1 MKLMKHMKETKM
13 TSSWPSCFSWWTIP
27 VIVMGITLSATQTTR
42 QQSVQ
47 SAWGVVSPS
56 VLALWM
62 SHQDEKGLA
71 VLDVLALWRGEPGWC
86 LHGPRNFGGSGSFTA
101 TSARAQIAGLD
112 LTATLRPE
120 ARAVDVLGQTVS
132 LTDGRNVLLIDHI
145 DGPAA
150 GVTIDTRSIDPHL
163 ESSGPITP
171 VLRRTPELKAFL
183 RCGTPLADA
192 SLQPVADRLCAL
204 IDGRQQP

>member
-1 MKLMKHMKETKM
+1 
-13 TSSWPSCFSWWTIP
+13 
-27 VIVMGITLSATQTTR
+27 MGVTVSAAQTTR
-42 QQSVQ
+42 QLVGAVSLG
-47 SAWGVVSPS
+47 SGVAS

-86 LHGPRNFGGSGSFTA
+86 LHGPRFFGGSGDLAA
-101 TSARAQIAGLD
+101 TSAKAQIAGLD
-112 LTATLRPE
+112 LTASLRPG
-120 ARAVDVLGQTVS
+120 ARSVDVLGQTVS
-132 LTDGRNVLLIDHI
+132 LADGRNVLLIDHI

-183 RCGTPLADA
+183 RCGTPLADS

-204 IDGRQQP
+204 IDGHQEPQRTSEVLFFDKSSP